1 MLLTD
6 LNTSKYLILTF
17 FEYNVNTNTFLVD
30 IFGHTSKLKKQIYD
44 KILHIIKIDFVFFS
58 LAIIIV

>member
-30 IFGHTSKLKKQIYD
+30 IFGHTSKLKKQIYRP
-44 KILHIIKIDFVFFS
+44 
-58 LAIIIV
+58 